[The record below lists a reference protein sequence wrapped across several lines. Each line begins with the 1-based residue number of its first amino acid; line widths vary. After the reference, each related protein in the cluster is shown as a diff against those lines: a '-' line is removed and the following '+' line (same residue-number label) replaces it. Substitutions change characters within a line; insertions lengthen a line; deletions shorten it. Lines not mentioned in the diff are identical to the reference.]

1 MSDFLKI
8 PVRVSKKEEKTL
20 KREIVFGYEDDLDSY
35 NPRDW
40 SCDDTLLIG
49 IEDNFNSLGCAFHKS
64 DKHYHE
70 EAVAL
75 KKAKSSDYKFFQ
87 LLKYR
92 DYGSGGVDLTI
103 ESEILPIDKL
113 EKAFKDADFNLIM
126 LGNDLSDI
134 EHDVEDLQAWVSGEI
149 YTVWAFESR
158 KCESCG
164 EWKHETIDGIGGL
177 KRQGHYEDFNRDL
190 WMASNDAFNVADQW
204 EPIFKDA
211 KEIH

>member
-8 PVRVSKKEEKTL
+8 PVRVAKKEKDTL
-20 KREIVFGYEDDLDSY
+20 KREIVFGYEEDLDSC

-64 DKHYHE
+64 DKHYQKKV
-70 EAVAL
+70 VAID
-75 KKAKSSDYKFFQ
+75 KAKASGHKFFQ

-103 ESEILPIDKL
+103 ESEILPIDKI
-113 EKAFKDADFNLIM
+113 EKVSQEANFNMIM
-126 LGNDLSDI
+126 LGDCDDDIFCAVSDFKT
-134 EHDVEDLQAWVSGEI
+134 WVSGEL
-149 YTVWAFESR
+149 YTVYAYESR
-158 KCESCG
+158 YCKHCKN
-164 EWKHETIDGIGGL
+164 WKHETVDCVGGL

-190 WMASNDAFNVADQW
+190 WMAATDAFNEAGQW
-204 EPIFKDA
+204 EPIFKD
-211 KEIH
+211 KERLN